1 MDKRRSGG
9 PGARFVTFG
18 RDLDQMLRT
27 DGQQIILRRTVGTT
41 NRASVDCTCWASVRG
56 YQPQELAGAVIQ
68 GDSAVV
74 ISGSDIIAAQW
85 PGGEPITSPPTGTD
99 PRVPRAGDFVIIQGK
114 TRAIVSAAPI
124 YVGDDLVRVNIQAR
138 G

>member
-1 MDKRRSGG
+1 M
-9 PGARFVTFG
+9 TFG
-18 RDLDQMLRT
+18 RDLDQMLRS
-27 DGQQIILRRTVGTT
+27 DGQQVILRRMVGTT

-74 ISGSDIIAAQW
+74 ISGTDIIAAQW

-99 PRVPRAGDFVIIQGK
+99 PRVPRAGDFVIIQGRI
-114 TRAIVSAAPI
+114 RAIVSAAPI
-124 YVGDDLVRVNIQAR
+124 YVGNDLVRVNIQAR